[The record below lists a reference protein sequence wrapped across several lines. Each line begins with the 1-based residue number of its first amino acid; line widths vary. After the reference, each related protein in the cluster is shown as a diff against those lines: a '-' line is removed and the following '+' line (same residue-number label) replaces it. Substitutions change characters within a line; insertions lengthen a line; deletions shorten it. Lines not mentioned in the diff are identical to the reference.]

1 MPTRVRAICA
11 GIIAALVAF
20 VPLFMLFEWAWITYW
35 EWQHEGRKMK
45 FTLWA
50 DDRALLSALALCAL
64 VFCVSAR
71 YVQRHAPVDQRI
83 KARSLVIASVSAAIV
98 VYVSVVTY
106 ISTIVSR
113 SLPPR

>member
-1 MPTRVRAICA
+1 
-11 GIIAALVAF
+11 
-20 VPLFMLFEWAWITYW
+20 MLFEWAWITYW

-64 VFCVSAR
+64 VFYVSAR

-106 ISTIVSR
+106 ISAIVSR

>member
-1 MPTRVRAICA
+1 
-11 GIIAALVAF
+11 
-20 VPLFMLFEWAWITYW
+20 MLFEWAWITYW

-64 VFCVSAR
+64 VFYVSAR